1 MSAPVQNGIFVGG
14 YYPSLRLYDN
24 GLRHTSILFH
34 DNYVERFKP
43 LGIRR
48 YEMMRVMPYCMRSDI
63 LFGLDDYDYYEEEKI
78 TETKLS
84 INKIP
89 DVKNDK
95 YSITTVVPNTS
106 AMNEKQKKRVDING
120 LSRWRFRINNKKLDI
135 KYDEDTLCD
144 YLNEIVMHQ
153 NQMPMRRLEPNQKLC
168 SYISQKSRIQEKDQ
182 DIRSASVI
190 IEPLNEDIFNMIIP
204 HIPIN
209 QYLPI
214 NSNVMIKAYVPFMGA
229 ESKRKYI
236 WSSNLQATE
245 DSIAQIKKENPQSIC
260 TEPFLS
266 KCHIGSIDL
275 GSEITGKFV
284 VADVDTTLHKSYQL
298 FSFERDADDG
308 YFELSMYY
316 AYNISPKDLISRL
329 EKRLP
334 KNEYVKTLSKLLW

>member
-48 YEMMRVMPYCMRSDI
+48 YEMMRVMPYCMRSDV
-63 LFGLDDYDYYEEEKI
+63 LFGLDDYDYYEEETE
-78 TETKLS
+78 TETKLT
-84 INKIP
+84 INKVP

-95 YSITTVVPNTS
+95 YSITSVVPDVS
-106 AMNEKQKKRVDING
+106 KMSEKQKKRVDVNG
-120 LSRWRFRINNKKLDI
+120 LSRWRLRINNEKLDT
-135 KYDEDTLCD
+135 KFDNDSLCD
-144 YLNEIVMHQ
+144 CLNEIVMQQ

-168 SYISQKSRIQEKDQ
+168 SYISQKSRIQKKDQ

-190 IEPLNEDIFNMIIP
+190 IEPLNEDLFNMIIP

-209 QYLPI
+209 QYFPI
-214 NSNVMIKAYVPFMGA
+214 GSNVTIKAYVPFMGV

-236 WSSNLQATE
+236 WSSNLKTTE
-245 DSIAQIKKENPQSIC
+245 DSIAQIKKNNPQSIC
-260 TEPFLS
+260 EEPFLH

-275 GSEITGKFV
+275 GSEITGKFT
-284 VADVDTTLHKSYQL
+284 VAEVDTALHKSYQL
-298 FSFERDADDG
+298 FSFERDADDE

-316 AYNISPKDLISRL
+316 VYNVSPKDLVSRL
-329 EKRLP
+329 EKQLP
-334 KNEYVKTLSKLLW
+334 KNEYVKMLSKML